1 VRLLTLDAT
10 RTQSVRL
17 AKVTVIV
24 DYSIFVWSRLNHSDH
39 HVEADGALDGL
50 GTLVFEGGGLG
61 LLVDGEARAAVVGID
76 FLVEAVAAQSLR
88 ALNAVVH
95 FIKDESA
102 RAGTLAKNIRTS
114 GRGQRIHLCYYR

>member
-1 VRLLTLDAT
+1 VRLLALDAT

-17 AKVTVIV
+17 AKVTVVV

-39 HVEADGALDGL
+39 HVEADGTLDGL
-50 GTLVFEGGGLG
+50 GTLVFEGRGLG

-76 FLVEAVAAQSLR
+76 FLVETEAAQSLR

-102 RAGTLAKNIRTS
+102 RAGTLAENIRGS
-114 GRGQRIHLCYYR
+114 GRSQRIHLCYYR